1 MATVSSSGLLTAVSA
16 GEATISAEVTPG
28 GRGSLRIRVFPKF
41 HGHWEGNLNFTR
53 QTVSADWREFG
64 YEECEGLDN
73 CSSWVPLAADFTQ
86 DGAAVT
92 GSVRTTFS
100 APPNFEWTVQGD
112 VSIDGTLNLTFDEI
126 ALPIEAPIEVRA
138 MYISWKS
145 RADAPGVMTGTAARQ
160 ISSDALSG
168 NILSEGCL
176 GRAYKRR
183 ECSGWRSSDSP
194 DPMLAPADEAAFNDL
209 VVGKRVA
216 TNYPT
221 VYVDFVSPGRFRATE
236 GADTYTGSYTYQN
249 TGSNTGT
256 LTFNYDDGDRCTTHL
271 TFASAMAG
279 TATFTC
285 NDGESGA
292 YDWRLVE
299 IPPDDGDGDGD
310 TNGVC
315 ATGSTIES
323 GSECALQYPQGTP
336 DAGLKFGRFAVGVQ
350 LGSEKGCL
358 YIGSGF
364 LSCSSSS
371 ISRNLTLTTGSGNQY
386 SFGFA
391 ASKIEDSSSWRIS
404 KLSITL
410 QE

>member
-1 MATVSSSGLLTAVSA
+1 MQTLPPYRSLVTFTARDGVGEVLASVVRTLSPGLAMMRTACRSLFDLTSFT
-16 GEATISAEVTPG
+16 GSIEVTSTEPIV
-28 GRGSLRIRVFPKF
+28 SLSI
-41 HGHWEGNLNFTR
+41 
-53 QTVSADWREFG
+53 
-64 YEECEGLDN
+64 
-73 CSSWVPLAADFTQ
+73 
-86 DGAAVT
+86 
-92 GSVRTTFS
+92 
-100 APPNFEWTVQGD
+100 NFEADPVF
-112 VSIDGTLNLTFDEI
+112 SS
-126 ALPIEAPIEVRA
+126 LPPGEL
-138 MYISWKS
+138 
-145 RADAPGVMTGTAARQ
+145 DA
-160 ISSDALSG
+160 
-168 NILSEGCL
+168 
-176 GRAYKRR
+176 
-183 ECSGWRSSDSP
+183 SP
-194 DPMLAPADEAAFNDL
+194 DVPGEMLAPANQAAFNDL
-209 VVGKRVA
+209 FVGKRVA
-216 TNYPT
+216 TNFPT
-221 VYVDFVSPGRFRATE
+221 VYADFVSPGRFRVTE

-285 NDGESGA
+285 NDGSSGA

-323 GSECALQYPQGTP
+323 GSECALQYPQDPQGSP
-336 DAGLKFGRFAVGVQ
+336 DAGRQFGRFAVGVQ

-358 YIGSGF
+358 YIGARF
-364 LSCSSSS
+364 LACGSSS
-371 ISRNLTLTTGSGNQY
+371 ISRDLTFPTGSGNEY